1 MGSRSTSGTY
11 ELWFER
17 LIGAKREVVFGMF
30 TEPGGQ
36 VALYRQNEPG
46 WIVRSECAGAWA
58 PSQPAGRSTAAP
70 LARIGRLRPLARL
83 GSAWIS
89 AVARHSR
96 MSWLSGA

>member
-46 WIVRSECAGAWA
+46 WIVRSECAGLGRRGDALPA
-58 PSQPAGRSTAAP
+58 LGHLLSQPG
-70 LARIGRLRPLARL
+70 ARQRHRWH
-83 GSAWIS
+83 GSA
-89 AVARHSR
+89 A
-96 MSWLSGA
+96 